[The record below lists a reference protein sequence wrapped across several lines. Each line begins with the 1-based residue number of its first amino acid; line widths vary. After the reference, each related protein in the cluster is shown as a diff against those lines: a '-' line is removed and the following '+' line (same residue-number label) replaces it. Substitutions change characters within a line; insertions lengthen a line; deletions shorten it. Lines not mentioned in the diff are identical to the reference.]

1 MNPNILNRLREI
13 NDEKADKALE
23 SSRHDQTL
31 QELNKLQEAVIQS
44 FSMLV
49 SYLDNKTT
57 KTEVVNQLTEIGTP
71 DALKVVE
78 SVNSLHETL
87 KTHENTDL
95 TEVTSILKEVL
106 NEAKQLPKEKVDI
119 TIPEQKD
126 YVAQFKELT
135 KAINAVEKVV
145 KGQKLVA
152 EAPIVNVPETNVN
165 VEAPDLKPIED
176 SIGSGSKDVVKAVKG
191 IKIPEL
197 NTDPIEKLLKKTNK
211 LLEELPD
218 YMPSGGGGGSS
229 WVAVNSDGVPV
240 PIQLEADGSIKVTG
254 GGGSSTTNYT
264 TRIETDSVNSN
275 LTYIG
280 NAVIGTAESAS
291 SWQIK
296 RLDSTTGLIKLW
308 ANGSDDFN
316 VEWDNRES
324 ETYA

>member
-1 MNPNILNRLREI
+1 MNPNILNRLQEI
-13 NDEKADKALE
+13 KEEKANNALALQ
-23 SSRHDQTL
+23 RHD
-31 QELNKLQEAVIQS
+31 ELVKETKQVQEAVVQA
-44 FSMLV
+44 FSMLID
-49 SYLDNKTT
+49 YLDKKTT

-71 DALKVVE
+71 DSLKVVE
-78 SVNSLHETL
+78 SVNSLHDTL

-95 TEVTSILKEVL
+95 TEVTSILKDVL
-106 NEAKQLPKEKVDI
+106 AEAKQLPKEKVDI
-119 TIPEQKD
+119 TLPEQKD

-135 KAINAVEKVV
+135 KAINSVEKVV

-152 EAPIVNVPETNVN
+152 EAPIVNVPETQVN
-165 VEAPDLKPIED
+165 VEAPDLKPLET
-176 SIGSGSKDVVKAVKG
+176 SISSGSKDVVKAVTG
-191 IKIPEL
+191 IKRPEL
-197 NTDPIEKLLKKTNK
+197 NTDPIEKLLQKTNK

-218 YMPSGGGGGSS
+218 YMPSGGGGGTS
-229 WVAVNSDGVPV
+229 WVATDSNGVPV

-296 RLDSTTGLIKLW
+296 RLDSTSGLIKLW

-316 VEWDNRES
+316 VKWDDRES
-324 ETYA
+324 EVYA

>member
-1 MNPNILNRLREI
+1 MNPNILNRLQEI
-13 NDEKADKALE
+13 KEEKANNALALQ
-23 SSRHDQTL
+23 RHD
-31 QELNKLQEAVIQS
+31 ELVKETKQVQEAVVQA
-44 FSMLV
+44 FSMLID
-49 SYLDNKTT
+49 YLDKKTT

-71 DALKVVE
+71 DSLKVVE
-78 SVNSLHETL
+78 SVNSLHDTL

-95 TEVTSILKEVL
+95 TEVTSILKDVL
-106 NEAKQLPKEKVDI
+106 AEAKQLPKEKVDI
-119 TIPEQKD
+119 TLPEQKD

-135 KAINAVEKVV
+135 KAINSVEKVV

-152 EAPIVNVPETNVN
+152 EAPIVNVPETQVN
-165 VEAPDLKPIED
+165 VEAPDLKPLET
-176 SIGSGSKDVVKAVKG
+176 SISSGSKDVVKAVKG

-211 LLEELPD
+211 LLEDLPD

-296 RLDSTTGLIKLW
+296 RLDSTSGLIKLW

-316 VEWDNRES
+316 VKWDDRES
-324 ETYA
+324 EVYA

>member
-1 MNPNILNRLREI
+1 MNPNILNRLQEI
-13 NDEKADKALE
+13 KEEKANNALALQ
-23 SSRHDQTL
+23 RHD
-31 QELNKLQEAVIQS
+31 ELVKETKQVQEAVVQA
-44 FSMLV
+44 FSMLID
-49 SYLDNKTT
+49 YLDKKTT

-78 SVNSLHETL
+78 SVNSLHDTL

-95 TEVTSILKEVL
+95 TEVTSILKDVL
-106 NEAKQLPKEKVDI
+106 AEAKQLPKEKVDI
-119 TIPEQKD
+119 TLPEQKD

-135 KAINAVEKVV
+135 KAINSVEKVV

-152 EAPIVNVPETNVN
+152 EAPIVNVPETQVN
-165 VEAPDLKPIED
+165 VEAPDLKPLET
-176 SIGSGSKDVVKAVKG
+176 SISSGSKDVVKAVKG

-211 LLEELPD
+211 LLEDLPD

-296 RLDSTTGLIKLW
+296 RLDSTSGLIKLW

-316 VEWDNRES
+316 VKWDDRES
-324 ETYA
+324 EVYA

>member
-1 MNPNILNRLREI
+1 MDSIERIAEI
-13 NDEKADKALE
+13 NKNKAQAQLAELRHSDNLKAAQKTQETLIAIFE
-23 SSRHDQTL
+23 S
-31 QELNKLQEAVIQS
+31 
-44 FSMLV
+44 LV
-49 SYLDNKTT
+49 DYLDNKTT

-71 DALKVVE
+71 DALKVVD
-78 SVNSLHETL
+78 SVNSLHDTL

-95 TEVTSILKEVL
+95 TEVTAILKEVL
-106 NEAKQLPKEKVDI
+106 IEAKQLPKEKVDI

-135 KAINAVEKVV
+135 KAINSVEKVV

-152 EAPIVNVPETNVN
+152 EAPIVNVPETQVN
-165 VEAPDLKPIED
+165 VEAPNLKPLET
-176 SIGSGSKDVVKAVKG
+176 SISSGSKDVVKAVKG

-197 NTDPIEKLLKKTNK
+197 DTSPVEKLLKKTNK
-211 LLEELPD
+211 LLEELPE

-229 WVAVNSDGVPV
+229 WIAVDSSGVPV
-240 PIQLEADGSIKVTG
+240 PIQLESDGSIKVS
-254 GGGSSTTNYT
+254 GGGSTPNYT
-264 TRIETDSVNSN
+264 TRIEEDSVNPN

-280 NAVIGTAESAS
+280 NAVIGTLESAS

-324 ETYA
+324 ETYT

>member
-1 MNPNILNRLREI
+1 MNPNILNRLQEI
-13 NDEKADKALE
+13 KDEKASKELALQ
-23 SSRHDQTL
+23 RHD
-31 QELNKLQEAVIQS
+31 ELVKETKQVQGAVVQA
-44 FSMLV
+44 FSMLID
-49 SYLDNKTT
+49 YLDKKTT

-71 DALKVVE
+71 DALKVVD
-78 SVNSLHETL
+78 SVNSLHDTL

-95 TEVTSILKEVL
+95 TEVTAILKEVL
-106 NEAKQLPKEKVDI
+106 IEAKQLPKEKVDI

-135 KAINAVEKVV
+135 KAINSVEKVV

-152 EAPIVNVPETNVN
+152 EAPIVNVPETQVN
-165 VEAPDLKPIED
+165 VEAPNLKPLET
-176 SIGSGSKDVVKAVKG
+176 SISSGSKDVVKAVKG

-197 NTDPIEKLLKKTNK
+197 DTSPVEKLLKKTNK
-211 LLEELPD
+211 LLEELPE

-229 WVAVNSDGVPV
+229 WIAVDSSGVPV
-240 PIQLEADGSIKVTG
+240 PIQLESDGSIKVS
-254 GGGSSTTNYT
+254 GGGSTPNYT
-264 TRIETDSVNSN
+264 TRIEEDSVNPN

-280 NAVIGTAESAS
+280 NAVIGTAESSS